1 MAIKIIKNQYN
12 DGEKWLV
19 YCEDKEQLKVVLNGL
34 QNENIDAIEYHTSM
48 TSSMSETLKWYKNF
62 GGVLVS
68 IRCLDEGVDIPDI
81 SHALILASSQNPRQ
95 FIQRRGRVLRK
106 AKNKYKAVIHDAIVT
121 PLNLEVDPEQY
132 SLIKGELCR
141 SIEFAK
147 SALNKTASAELEILA
162 INLGLNIQT
171 LALDGVE

>member
-1 MAIKIIKNQYN
+1 
-12 DGEKWLV
+12 
-19 YCEDKEQLKVVLNGL
+19 
-34 QNENIDAIEYHTSM
+34 
-48 TSSMSETLKWYKNF
+48 
-62 GGVLVS
+62 
-68 IRCLDEGVDIPDI
+68 
-81 SHALILASSQNPRQ
+81 
-95 FIQRRGRVLRK
+95 
-106 AKNKYKAVIHDAIVT
+106 
-121 PLNLEVDPEQY
+121 LNLEVDPEQY